1 MRKILERSLVTVF
14 ALATVLTLALPAQ
27 AQTELPQ
34 PGGFAGLLLGY
45 AKPGDL
51 DGSLGY
57 GAEIGLAFT
66 NGLTGFGYFMGSEP
80 EEAGVKA
87 TYSHY
92 GLGAEYRFDQ
102 WINGLRAG
110 ARLGMASVDVGG
122 ASDSAFSFG
131 PHIGWDYRV
140 APNLSVGVE
149 PVIMFDMFDD
159 SDTTLYVF
167 GTGRFWF

>member
-1 MRKILERSLVTVF
+1 MKNIFKKSIVNLFAFAALVT
-14 ALATVLTLALPAQ
+14 AALPAQ

-34 PGGFAGLLLGY
+34 PGGYAGLLLGY
-45 AKPGDL
+45 AKPGDF
-51 DGSLGY
+51 DGTLGY

-66 NGLTGFGYFMGSEP
+66 NGLTGFGYFMGAEP

-92 GLGAEYRFDQ
+92 GVGAEYRFDQ

-110 ARLGMASVDVGG
+110 ARLGMASVDGG
-122 ASDSAFSFG
+122 GVSDSAFSVG
-131 PHIGWDYRV
+131 PHVGRDYRV
-140 APNLSVGVE
+140 AENLSVGVE
-149 PVIMFDMFDD
+149 PILMFDMFDE